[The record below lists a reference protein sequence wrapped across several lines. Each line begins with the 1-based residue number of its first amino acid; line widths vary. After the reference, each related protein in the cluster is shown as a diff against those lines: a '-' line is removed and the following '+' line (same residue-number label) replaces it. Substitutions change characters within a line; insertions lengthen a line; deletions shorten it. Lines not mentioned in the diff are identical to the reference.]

1 LKPLLFW
8 IKLYKKLKNKFNF
21 FMIKIIL
28 ITLTILFAAMAQH
41 VEAQTQTKEKASII
55 RKTTLNYL
63 LWLPGDYKKEKNK
76 TYPLLIF
83 LHGSGERGDSLDLV
97 KMHGPP
103 SFVESRSDF
112 PFITVSPQCPK
123 GTWWIAEDL
132 QVMLEQLMAKYRIDP
147 ERIYLTGLSMG
158 GFGTWTWASKYPD
171 QFAAIAPVCGGGD
184 IQFADELKNTPV
196 WAFHG
201 DADPV
206 VPVKRTIE
214 MVEAVNANGGAARM
228 TIYPGVGHGSWIDA
242 YQNEQ
247 LYTWLLEHKREK

>member
-1 LKPLLFW
+1 
-8 IKLYKKLKNKFNF
+8 
-21 FMIKIIL
+21 MAKIIL
-28 ITLTILFAAMAQH
+28 LTLTILFVAMAQH
-41 VEAQTQTKEKASII
+41 IEAQTQTKEKAAII

-63 LWLPGDYKKEKNK
+63 LWLPGDYKKEKSK

-103 SFVESRSDF
+103 SFIESRPGF
-112 PFITVSPQCPK
+112 PFITVSPQCPN
-123 GTWWIAEDL
+123 GTWWITEDL
-132 QVMLEQLMAKYRIDP
+132 QVMLEQLIAKYRIDP

-184 IQFADELKNTPV
+184 IQFADELKSTPV

-206 VPVKRTIE
+206 VPVKRTVE
-214 MVEAVNANGGAARM
+214 MVEAVNANGGTARM

-242 YQNEQ
+242 YKNEQ
-247 LYTWLLEHKREK
+247 LYTWLLEHKRKK